1 MKLLALDTATEAC
14 SAALLVDD
22 ELRGR
27 YEVAPRAHA
36 RRILPMVDALLEEA
50 GLGLAELDA
59 IAFGRG
65 PGSFTG
71 VRIAAG
77 VVQGLAF
84 GADLP
89 VIPVSTLL
97 ALAEGARRERGA
109 ERVAAAIDARMEEVY
124 WACYAWQAGSWVER
138 VAEAVVR
145 PEAVEVPEG
154 DTWQGAGSGWEAYPE
169 TLARRFGDRLI
180 DAAGAFPDARDIAVL
195 GRAAAERGELLPPE
209 AALPIYLRDKVVG

>member
-14 SAALLVDD
+14 SAALLVGG

-36 RRILPMVDALLEEA
+36 RLILPMIDELLGEA
-50 GLGLAELDA
+50 GLRLAELDA

-84 GADLP
+84 GAELP

-97 ALAEGARRERGA
+97 ALAEGARRRRGA
-109 ERVAAAIDARMEEVY
+109 ERVAAAVDARMEEVY
-124 WACYAWQAGSWVER
+124 WACFAWEAGHWVER
-138 VAEAVVR
+138 VAEAVAR
-145 PEAVEVPEG
+145 PEA
-154 DTWQGAGSGWEAYPE
+154 
-169 TLARRFGDRLI
+169 
-180 DAAGAFPDARDIAVL
+180 
-195 GRAAAERGELLPPE
+195 
-209 AALPIYLRDKVVG
+209 